1 MAQTEYLTPLKNA
14 RIINILGGFKNMSFD
29 FDFKKEH
36 LAALIPGNKKVDFWY
51 NAMCEILPKYGITT
65 PRRVAH
71 FISQCAHESNNFNSL
86 EENLNYSEKSLLA
99 VFGRYFG
106 PAPKRNAAEYARN
119 PEKIANYVYQ
129 DEFRSSKMGNTKAGD
144 GWLFRGR
151 GLKQLTGR
159 ENYTNFG
166 KSVNMTAEQAAEYVA
181 TEKGA
186 IESAAWFWN
195 NKKLNPIAD
204 TDDVTKMTKIINGGN
219 IGLADRQARY
229 SKAMHTLGSPVT
241 LKVVEDKEEDHDV
254 DVSDIGVIRKGS
266 KGEGVKMMQ
275 AALGIAADGSFGPG
289 TEKALKAWQTK
300 NGLTADG
307 VAGPKTLE
315 KLLG

>member
-1 MAQTEYLTPLKNA
+1 MK
-14 RIINILGGFKNMSFD
+14 FD

-36 LAALIPGNKKVDFWY
+36 LAELIPGNKRVEFWY
-51 NAMCEILPKYGITT
+51 EAICEILPKYGITT

-71 FISQCAHESNNFNSL
+71 FVSQCAHESNNFNSL

-119 PEKIANYVYQ
+119 PEKIANYVYM
-129 DEFRSSKMGNTKAGD
+129 DEFRSKQGAMGNTKAGD

-166 KSVNMTAEQAAEYVA
+166 KSVNMTAEQAAVYVA

-195 NKKLNPIAD
+195 NKKLNSIAD

-229 SKAMHTLGSPVT
+229 SKAMSVLGNPVT
-241 LKVVEDKEEDHDV
+241 LKVVEDNDDNDDV
-254 DVSDIGVIRKGS
+254 NVNEIGTLRKGS
-266 KGEGVKMMQ
+266 KGDGVKMMQ
-275 AALGIAADGSFGPG
+275 AALGIAADGAFGPG
-289 TEKALKAWQTK
+289 TEKALKAWQAK

-307 VAGPKTLE
+307 IAGPMTLA
-315 KLLG
+315 KLLDD